1 MYKTLTQTFHVN
13 CRSTTCPYFSDE
25 FDNLGERAAR
35 GADGK
40 IYFVPADMT
49 YGEWEKKFVRWYFCI
64 QNNEEAEM
72 RTLIKTIDVTDGQM
86 SMTKA
91 GRRVPLAQFS
101 GHVNIFETQS
111 NVSILGQTAKGVK
124 RIYASFIIC
133 NDIDYS
139 SDAEIDSASVYEA
152 VATVQGEH
160 ERERLLFAGLR
171 FEDSDPVQGSVT
183 FEVMDLELIRKLLM
197 M

>member
-1 MYKTLTQTFHVN
+1 
-13 CRSTTCPYFSDE
+13 
-25 FDNLGERAAR
+25 
-35 GADGK
+35 
-40 IYFVPADMT
+40 
-49 YGEWEKKFVRWYFCI
+49 
-64 QNNEEAEM
+64 M
-72 RTLIKTIDVTDGQM
+72 RTLIKTMDVTDGQM

-91 GRRVPLAQFS
+91 GRRVPLARFS
-101 GHVNIFETQS
+101 GRVNIFETQS

-124 RIYASFIIC
+124 KIYASFIIC

-183 FEVMDLELIRKLLM
+183 FEVTDLELIRKLLM